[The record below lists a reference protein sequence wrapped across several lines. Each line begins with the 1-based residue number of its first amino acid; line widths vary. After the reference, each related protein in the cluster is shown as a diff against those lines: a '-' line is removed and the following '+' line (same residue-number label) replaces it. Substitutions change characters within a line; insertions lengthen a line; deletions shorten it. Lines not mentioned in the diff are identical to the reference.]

1 MLYFSASIRITSRVN
16 IVKKTKRQTTQVMA
30 VTVVLVMVG
39 GGSVIGVVSNRVDV
53 LLITFDRTKDAFD
66 ETLSLKKK
74 KNAGSCVKDQRQK
87 KKESEREKE
96 RKRKKKEKERE
107 RERTYTMREECVL
120 RHNRFCLDFLF
131 HIVHGDTPRQ
141 GFCRSFR

>member
-74 KNAGSCVKDQRQK
+74 KK
-87 KKESEREKE
+87 KKKTLDRVLRTRD
-96 RKRKKKEKERE
+96 RKRKKVRE
-107 RERTYTMREECVL
+107 
-120 RHNRFCLDFLF
+120 
-131 HIVHGDTPRQ
+131 
-141 GFCRSFR
+141 

>member
-74 KNAGSCVKDQRQK
+74 KK
-87 KKESEREKE
+87 KKKKTLDRVLRTRD
-96 RKRKKKEKERE
+96 RKRKKVRE
-107 RERTYTMREECVL
+107 
-120 RHNRFCLDFLF
+120 
-131 HIVHGDTPRQ
+131 
-141 GFCRSFR
+141 

>member
-66 ETLSLKKK
+66 ETLSFKKK
-74 KNAGSCVKDQRQK
+74 KK
-87 KKESEREKE
+87 KKKTLDRVLRTRD
-96 RKRKKKEKERE
+96 RKRKKVR
-107 RERTYTMREECVL
+107 V
-120 RHNRFCLDFLF
+120 
-131 HIVHGDTPRQ
+131 
-141 GFCRSFR
+141 

>member
-66 ETLSLKKK
+66 ETLSFKKK
-74 KNAGSCVKDQRQK
+74 KK
-87 KKESEREKE
+87 KKRTLDRVLRTRD
-96 RKRKKKEKERE
+96 RKRKKVRE
-107 RERTYTMREECVL
+107 
-120 RHNRFCLDFLF
+120 
-131 HIVHGDTPRQ
+131 
-141 GFCRSFR
+141 

>member
-66 ETLSLKKK
+66 ETLSFKKK
-74 KNAGSCVKDQRQK
+74 KK
-87 KKESEREKE
+87 KKKTLDRVLRTRD
-96 RKRKKKEKERE
+96 RKRKKVRE
-107 RERTYTMREECVL
+107 
-120 RHNRFCLDFLF
+120 
-131 HIVHGDTPRQ
+131 
-141 GFCRSFR
+141 

>member
-1 MLYFSASIRITSRVN
+1 
-16 IVKKTKRQTTQVMA
+16 MA

-66 ETLSLKKK
+66 ETLSFK

-87 KKESEREKE
+87 KKENE
-96 RKRKKKEKERE
+96 
-107 RERTYTMREECVL
+107 
-120 RHNRFCLDFLF
+120 
-131 HIVHGDTPRQ
+131 
-141 GFCRSFR
+141 

>member
-74 KNAGSCVKDQRQK
+74 KKEKNAGSCVKDQR
-87 KKESEREKE
+87 
-96 RKRKKKEKERE
+96 
-107 RERTYTMREECVL
+107 
-120 RHNRFCLDFLF
+120 
-131 HIVHGDTPRQ
+131 
-141 GFCRSFR
+141 